1 MIKSTILLLL
11 ITYIFSEGIVNK
23 STYDYLKKTAPYEV
37 KDWKTNPFRK
47 ISKEAFF
54 SKYASKTIPK
64 RHIKFGQPV
73 SSIKEEFPDYYDAR
87 DAFPACVPVIKN
99 QEQCGSPT
107 AFAGAAALS
116 FRFCMAT
123 GEYVD
128 LSPQD
133 QIACKNAHCR
143 LGDLVT
149 SWEYYEEEGLVSEK
163 CFPFVSGNM
172 TEFPHCPNSD
182 KTCVA
187 DSEGKRQKFIKYK
200 AVKGSSAPFESIDA
214 IKKEVLEHGPI
225 QAGLLLFESLL
236 HYSSGIYVAE
246 SGTPIGWHALT
257 ILGWGEEDGVK
268 YWIAQNSWGEEWGE
282 KGYIRI
288 GLISAGISEYGY
300 AGYPDL
306 ESLSY
311 PF

>member
-1 MIKSTILLLL
+1 MIKSTIFLLLV
-11 ITYIFSEGIVNK
+11 TYAISEGMVNK
-23 STYDYLKKTAPYEV
+23 STYDYLKKNAPYKV
-37 KDWKTNPFRK
+37 KDWNTNPFRK

-64 RHIKFGQPV
+64 KHIKFGQSI
-73 SSIKEEFPDYYDAR
+73 SSIKEEIPDQYDAR
-87 DAFPACVPVIKN
+87 DEYPNCVPVIKN

-107 AFAGAAALS
+107 SFAGAAALS

-123 GEYVD
+123 GEFVD

-133 QIACKNAHCR
+133 QIACKFAHCR

-149 SWEYYEEEGLVSEK
+149 SWQYYEEHGLVSEK

-172 TEFPHCPNSD
+172 TDFPDCPNFN
-182 KTCVA
+182 KTCVP
-187 DSEGKRQKFIKYK
+187 DSEGKRPKFIKYK
-200 AVKGSSAPFESIDA
+200 AVEGSSLPYESIDA
-214 IKKEVLEHGPI
+214 IKAEILKNGPI
-225 QAGLLLFESLL
+225 QAGILLFESLL

-246 SGTPIGWHALT
+246 SGVPIGWHALT
-257 ILGWGEEDGVK
+257 LYGWGEEDGVK

-288 GLISAGISEYGY
+288 GLRSAAVDEYGY
-300 AGYPDL
+300 AGLPDL
-306 ESLSY
+306 SNLSY